1 MRKINLAILGSG
13 FMSKVY
19 LRAADCL
26 KHYYPDSPSVRVKSL
41 LVSKRTTHE
50 EIDKIRERYNIE
62 IITKE
67 YKDIL
72 SDDEID
78 AIYIATPNNFHHEQA
93 YF

>member
-41 LVSKRTTHE
+41 LVSNRTTNE

-67 YKDIL
+67 Y
-72 SDDEID
+72 
-78 AIYIATPNNFHHEQA
+78 
-93 YF
+93 